1 MMNIVTQSRQA
12 GRPAPGSG
20 RVRRR
25 LMTGGAMGLCLAAMA
40 AHAPLRAQAAVAG
53 QAFQGTPTV
62 VSGNAVINQTPTLDT
77 ITVTTPQTVINWR
90 PNDRTGTGTID
101 FLPAGLRGLFVGSSD
116 FTVLNR
122 ILPVDGNDMPI
133 SRMIALN
140 GIIDSAIVDPVT
152 GASSRGGN
160 IWFYNAGGIL
170 VGSTGV
176 INVGSLVLSARDIDT
191 TGGLFGSNGEIRFR
205 DPSTAGAATSR
216 IEIAPGAFVGASR
229 SDGNSAYIALV
240 APRIVQSGFV
250 FADGSVGLVAA
261 EQVDVRISNGLFD
274 INVLV
279 GTSDANGI
287 VHNGSTGGIT
297 DASGAHVAYF
307 VAVPKNQAMTMLLRG
322 DIGFVAGQNAS
333 VNADGNIVIS
343 AGHSVNG
350 TSFDEALNDN
360 ALGSAQLGDV
370 IFRNRVD
377 ARASDG
383 FAMRSSAS
391 CAPFCSTFSPMG
403 QILFQGDATFSAR
416 NSINASVGQAQRIVA
431 MGNLSLLAAD
441 ASTGIGGIINLST
454 DSSAAISPST
464 SGGGI
469 ISVTGELLLDASA
482 RGSLGVNSGNAMG
495 GTVRVDIVD
504 GTLSAAS
511 IVARANAF
519 TGAPM
524 FASASGNGPTA
535 RGGTVEVRVGQG
547 GLIAASDLFAT
558 ANGTADSF
566 PGLDGGDGIGGT
578 SSVIVQNGGTI
589 DLTGSLFATAV
600 GRGAFGEMRSGQGLG
615 GDVLVNIADGQSTI
629 NASSTVLDASGVGG
643 TGNNQT
649 FSSTSSGTMIGGTG
663 SGGTARL
670 LSAGTAN
677 LGNVDIFADG
687 LGGDAQSTGSG
698 VTRGGD
704 GNGGEVEFSVTGGT
718 ATLTNLSMGASG
730 LGGSSGG
737 TMGTTGRATGG
748 GVAIRSMFGG
758 TLVNTGGTFVSAR
771 AEINQHQGG
780 IVSAA
785 TGGEIELTAADGG
798 TLNLQGDVQLDAS
811 ADASRRRSDQTATSA
826 AGATGG
832 LVRLVAASGGTLML
846 GQLSA
851 HADAYGA
858 DAGAVGGNATGG
870 SIVLEASGLG
880 TIQHN
885 APFGSFYSATGQAGA
900 GQRGGTGTGG
910 SALIL
915 AEGGTVNL
923 GSFSQF
929 LLTGLGG
936 QSFDGTS
943 LGLGIGGSANVLVRG
958 SGDSALN
965 FGDLYITAD
974 ADTSIGGEGF
984 VNIGDGAT
992 AIGGSVTI
1000 LIEDGTVSGSFF
1012 SASANGQGT
1021 GRGHGQGGQI
1031 EFGLSGGTVDI
1042 LQLGLNADGTSSNFL
1057 ASDVGGNGTG
1067 GTVSLSFSGGTYRG
1081 SSIDLSARG
1090 FGGNGLSAFSQAPFN
1105 GGEGGQGNFDVFG
1118 GFGGP
1123 YVTGQYNAP
1132 SNGGDG
1138 FGGTINISFAGDAD
1152 VSLFSGLF
1160 GDASGIG
1167 GEGGNAVADPF
1178 TDPATPGNGGRGF
1191 GGTINFDFE
1200 SGTLTG
1206 GPSSTGGAFLS
1217 LSARGLGGEGGTLF
1231 VDPFGQNACG
1241 FFGCG
1246 EGFGNGEGGVVELP
1260 TDENHPDGGYGE
1272 GGTINIRLSMA
1283 SDAIFT
1289 ADTSGSGGRGGASLT
1304 GGNGGEGRG
1313 GTSILTIL
1321 NADAGSPN
1329 VSLISEGYGG
1339 RGGFGINGNGGNGGR
1354 GNGGTARAI
1363 ADGIDAVLMTG
1374 NVSFSVDGFGGR
1386 GGNASV
1392 SEFTAEFPE
1401 RGGNGGNGGDGA
1413 GGTIELTAELGSIIL
1428 GGNTSVVELRSRGH
1442 GGDAGNGANNIM
1454 GPSNVATFGGN
1465 AGFAGWGFGGDVN
1478 LFANGGSISIDQG
1491 ADLYLDA
1498 GGFGG
1503 EGGFGG
1509 AGNVITLFDTMGM
1522 PVGTAGGSGF
1532 STGRGIEF
1540 GGRIHLES
1548 SDVDDSEGNISLAY
1562 AQLTAN
1568 GDLAGR
1574 IELIDNSRGA
1584 GINFGRLYAEAG
1596 GGAITSSD
1604 FTIIGSGIYVR
1615 SRDGAISVD
1624 GDADLVTSGRI
1635 QFDSHNDGGFVS
1647 TGRLYLSADELVA
1660 RQTSDEGF
1668 TGDIR
1673 TFGGGSI
1680 EGFGRIIDFQ
1690 TGTLVRADG
1699 TLQFVAGESLGF
1711 DQLTSVAGPVLL
1723 FSMGGITGNIG
1734 KSGGLFSTNSSGNTD
1749 IAMVEAATD
1758 VDMRADGSINVG
1770 DLSTLAGS
1778 ALLQGNG
1785 VTIGT
1790 GNIATTLNISSDGVI
1805 NLTDVVSGGTAN
1817 LSGDGLITI
1826 GTLESTGGGIVI
1838 RQDSGLMADSLIA
1851 HDGIEASGDG
1861 DIDID
1866 AAMAGG
1872 LIDLFS
1878 EQDIR
1883 IGGANGSDIRLE
1895 AFGQIDFGTINVGG
1909 FANIGAEGNITG
1921 TSIDAGT
1928 VTAESFGGDIDIG
1941 DIFAFG
1947 QVRLTALNGLV
1958 TGDSIETRFGNVFIN
1973 ANNVNYGTLLA
1984 GGLIEVDAGD
1994 SITIASATTRNNA
2007 GQGSAGNSGEQG
2019 AFVASTP
2026 AFDIILS
2033 AGGLVTLGTLDAQ
2046 DSISI
2051 TADAVAGANSTLTA
2065 GDNINVV
2072 TTGNA
2077 VFGGMFAT
2085 SGLVDIDAGGNVTGS
2100 NIEARTD
2107 AAIVAAGSINIGAL
2121 RTATGLATLTG
2132 NGVTIG
2138 TGAIATTL
2146 NINSTG
2152 LVGLTNVVS
2161 GGTATISAGGLATIG
2176 TLESTDGAII
2186 INPANGV
2193 DAGSL
2198 VADGGINIVGD
2209 GDIDIDSAM
2218 AGGFINLFT
2227 DQDIRLGTATGNNL
2241 DMGAE
2246 GSIDFGTINVA
2257 GSANI
2262 GAEGN
2267 ITGTSLTAGGLNAE
2281 SFDGNI
2287 DIGTISSSSRIRL
2300 TALNGLV
2307 AGDLAET
2314 DFGAILINA
2323 QNVDY
2328 GTLLAVGLIDVHAA
2342 NAITVASATTR
2353 NNAGQGSTGNGGE
2366 QGAFSTST
2374 GAFDIVLT
2382 AGGVVTLGTLD
2393 ALDSIHITGASLA
2406 GATSTLRG
2414 GDDIT
2419 INTTGNAVFGTALA
2433 DIGLIN
2439 VQSGGS
2445 ITGTSATTN
2454 GGNASFVGTT
2464 GVNLGTVRVP
2474 GTLLLRATGGNVLV
2488 SDLRSGLVTALG
2500 MAVDL
2505 TTTATNII
2513 DNVEATAGAVTLRG
2527 TAGNLTVNTGRAS
2540 GAFSATTNAGALSVG
2555 TVSGGTITLDAST
2568 TAALTGNVTATNL
2581 LSVTSRRS
2589 TTVNAVATGG
2599 TVRITS
2605 GDIVIGTS
2613 GRVGTGGTTT
2623 LVELINGDSA
2633 ARTFIGGGDQ
2643 ANEYSL
2649 SASELARLFGGNI
2662 TIRAPRVNAQGG
2674 STLGSTRPP
2683 DVVIGAFTFT
2693 GGGATSGAQ
2702 LGSAGTLSIIT
2713 PGAVRVVGAAQLN
2726 NMNSGNGFSIS
2737 ADQAIEVILGQG
2749 SIRLA
2754 GTGPNGL
2761 GGTLSLISEDVVVAT
2776 MQAITDIAA
2785 MTDVNAIDAR
2795 LAMNDG
2801 VTSDDGALSA
2811 GAITFD
2817 VLDGVYVQNSGVS
2830 DDFDDRRGFTT
2841 NSLNI
2846 FTESSSSRIVING
2859 RVGNDMGV
2867 LHTGIDAIA
2876 LAFIN
2881 DVAGGTL
2888 GGYDSLSTINGCV
2901 IANPASCSAPDFET
2915 SFPVQDVVEEEVDEE
2930 ETGEGTPYRSLIT
2943 LREAPENPQ
2952 EPVLDDPITGSGNDD
2967 LWIPGDGE

>member
-191 TGGLFGSNGEIRFR
+191 TGGLFGSSGEIRFR

-377 ARASDG
+377 ARASNG

-441 ASTGIGGIINLST
+441 ASTGFGGIINLST
-454 DSSAAISPST
+454 DSSAAISPSI

-482 RGSLGVNSGNAMG
+482 RGSLAVNSGNVTG
-495 GTVRVDIVD
+495 GTVLVDIVD

-547 GLIAASDLFAT
+547 GLISASDLFAT

-589 DLTGSLFATAV
+589 DLTGTLFATAV

-615 GDVLVNIADGQSTI
+615 GAVLVNIADGQSTI

-643 TGNNQT
+643 TSNNQT

-687 LGGDAQSTGSG
+687 LGGDAQSTGNG
-698 VTRGGD
+698 MTRGGD
-704 GNGGEVEFSVTGGT
+704 GTGGEVEFSVTGGT

-730 LGGSSGG
+730 IGGSSGG

-832 LVRLVAASGGTLML
+832 LVSLVAASGGTLML

-974 ADTSIGGEGF
+974 AGTSIGGEGF

-992 AIGGSVTI
+992 AIGGNVTI

-1067 GTVSLSFSGGTYRG
+1067 GTVSISFSGGTYRG

-1105 GGEGGQGNFDVFG
+1105 GGEGGGQGNFDVFG

-1191 GGTINFDFE
+1191 GGTINFEFE
-1200 SGTLTG
+1200 SGSLSG

-1241 FFGCG
+1241 YYGCG

-1321 NADAGSPN
+1321 NADVGSPN

-1386 GGNASV
+1386 GGDASV

-1454 GPSNVATFGGN
+1454 GPSNIATFGGN

-1491 ADLYLDA
+1491 ADLYLHA

-1548 SDVDDSEGNISLAY
+1548 SDVDDSEGTISLAY

-1624 GDADLVTSGRI
+1624 GDADLVTNGRI

-1668 TGDIR
+1668 AGDIR

-1734 KSGGLFSTNSSGNTD
+1734 KSGGLFSTNSAGDTS
-1749 IAMVEAATD
+1749 IAVVEAAID

-1805 NLTDVVSGGTAN
+1805 NLTDVVSGGTAS

-1826 GTLESTGGGIVI
+1826 GTLESAGGGIVI

-1872 LIDLFS
+1872 VIDLFS

-1883 IGGANGSDIRLE
+1883 VGSANGSDIRLE

-1928 VTAESFGGDIDIG
+1928 VDAQSFGGDIDIG

-1973 ANNVNYGTLLA
+1973 ANNVDYGTLLA

-1994 SITIASATTRNNA
+1994 SITIASAMTRNNA

-2051 TADAVAGANSTLTA
+2051 TADALAGANSTLTA
-2065 GDNINVV
+2065 GDNINVL

-2077 VFGGMFAT
+2077 VFGQMFAT
-2085 SGLVDIDAGGNVTGS
+2085 NGLVDIDAGGDVTGT
-2100 NIEARTD
+2100 NVE
-2107 AAIVAAGSINIGAL
+2107 AGS
-2121 RTATGLATLTG
+2121 
-2132 NGVTIG
+2132 
-2138 TGAIATTL
+2138 
-2146 NINSTG
+2146 
-2152 LVGLTNVVS
+2152 
-2161 GGTATISAGGLATIG
+2161 
-2176 TLESTDGAII
+2176 
-2186 INPANGV
+2186 V
-2193 DAGSL
+2193 D
-2198 VADGGINIVGD
+2198 VASSS
-2209 GDIDIDSAM
+2209 GDIDI
-2218 AGGFINLFT
+2218 G
-2227 DQDIRLGTATGNNL
+2227 DIFA
-2241 DMGAE
+2241 
-2246 GSIDFGTINVA
+2246 FGQV
-2257 GSANI
+2257 
-2262 GAEGN
+2262 
-2267 ITGTSLTAGGLNAE
+2267 
-2281 SFDGNI
+2281 
-2287 DIGTISSSSRIRL
+2287 RL

-2307 AGDLAET
+2307 SGDSIET
-2314 DFGAILINA
+2314 RFGNVFINA
-2323 QNVDY
+2323 VNVDH
-2328 GTLLAVGLIDVHAA
+2328 GTINAGGLIDIHADD
-2342 NAITVASATTR
+2342 AISLVSATTR
-2353 NNAGQGSTGNGGE
+2353 DNSSQQGGSAGTSGE

-2382 AGGVVTLGTLD
+2382 AGGTVTLGSLD
-2393 ALDSIHITGASLA
+2393 ALDSVHITGGALA
-2406 GATSTLRG
+2406 GPNSSIRA

-2419 INTTGNAVFGTALA
+2419 IDVDGNAAFGALNA
-2433 DIGLIN
+2433 GIGLID
-2439 VQSGGS
+2439 VDAGGS
-2445 ITGTSATTN
+2445 ITGTSATT
-2454 GGNASFVGTT
+2454 GSGNASFVGVT

-2474 GTLLLRATGGNVLV
+2474 GTLLLRATGGNVQV
-2488 SDLRSGLVTALG
+2488 NDLRSGLVTALG
-2500 MAVDL
+2500 QAVDL
-2505 TTTATNII
+2505 TTTATNVI
-2513 DNVEATAGAVTLRG
+2513 DNVEATAGAVTLRA
-2527 TAGNLTVNTGRAS
+2527 TAGDLTVNTGRAS

-2915 SFPVQDVVEEEVDEE
+2915 SFPVQDVVQEEVDDD
-2930 ETGEGTPYRSLIT
+2930 ETGEGNPYRSLIT